1 MVYPTYTHVIKALDV
16 QPTVPKFTTQ
26 RQVRRF
32 RKFLMAV
39 VARIMAPDSQA
50 LIDSVLFKYRIEMR
64 CTYQGTG
71 AQLREMLSA
80 YRAPTLIDLEAISGV
95 RVQLALVS
103 KHSYFDNLRRLNT
116 ILEDAAWLIGRGNLA
131 SAVPDVVVAR
141 VHDAVNIVGLTPGL
155 FKAIP
160 LACKKVTWHNRSPN
174 DLPTKQDVADSK
186 YLWEEGDDDPNPAQ
200 NGKRSRKVLQLSSA
214 PRRRR
219 QGPEVDERARE
230 LQHIAHLRENIVL
243 RNGRFKNKFY
253 ASNLK
258 GGIAMAESTFEK
270 LIARVWSTF
279 GINWPESILSKETM
293 AKHKVDRQERAYVK
307 RLDKRRRCGR
317 SDDSDDDAAA
327 DGDADGDAANDANDD
342 NDANDEDDNDDANDD
357 DDNDDDNDD
366 DDDDDGDD
374 DEAGASSSA
383 SQGTE

>member
-1 MVYPTYTHVIKALDV
+1 
-16 QPTVPKFTTQ
+16 
-26 RQVRRF
+26 
-32 RKFLMAV
+32 
-39 VARIMAPDSQA
+39 
-50 LIDSVLFKYRIEMR
+50 VLFKYRIEMR

-71 AQLREMLSA
+71 AQLCEMLSA

-141 VHDAVNIVGLTPGL
+141 VHDAVNVVGLTPGL

-270 LIARVWSTF
+270 LR
-279 GINWPESILSKETM
+279 
-293 AKHKVDRQERAYVK
+293 
-307 RLDKRRRCGR
+307 
-317 SDDSDDDAAA
+317 
-327 DGDADGDAANDANDD
+327 
-342 NDANDEDDNDDANDD
+342 
-357 DDNDDDNDD
+357 
-366 DDDDDGDD
+366 
-374 DEAGASSSA
+374 SA
-383 SQGTE
+383 STGPSRSCQRRLWQSTRWTAKNVHT